1 MADAGRQSKSSL
13 APSGAKPLPDNAA
26 PPLRDDDVSK
36 NEELRGLV
44 VRAGVGALPAVWE
57 D

>member
-1 MADAGRQSKSSL
+1 MADARRQSKPPVP
-13 APSGAKPLPDNAA
+13 AGARPLPDNAA
-26 PPLRDDDVSK
+26 PPLRDDDVFK
-36 NEELRGLV
+36 NEGLRGLV

>member
-1 MADAGRQSKSSL
+1 MADARKRSK
-13 APSGAKPLPDNAA
+13 PSVPAGAKLPSDNAA

-36 NEELRGLV
+36 NEGLRGLV

>member
-1 MADAGRQSKSSL
+1 MADDRRPPKR
-13 APSGAKPLPDNAA
+13 PLPSSARPPSDRAV
-26 PPLRDDDVSK
+26 PPLRDDDVFK
-36 NEELRGLV
+36 NEGLRGLV

>member
-1 MADAGRQSKSSL
+1 MADAGKRSRRPVPAGARL
-13 APSGAKPLPDNAA
+13 PSDNAA
-26 PPLRDDDVSK
+26 PPLRDDDVFK
-36 NEELRGLV
+36 NEGLRGLV

>member
-1 MADAGRQSKSSL
+1 MADAGKQSRSPL
-13 APSGAKPLPDNAA
+13 PAGAKPLPDNVA
-26 PPLRDDDVSK
+26 PPLRDDDVFK
-36 NEELRGLV
+36 NEGLRGLV

>member
-1 MADAGRQSKSSL
+1 
-13 APSGAKPLPDNAA
+13 
-26 PPLRDDDVSK
+26 VTK
-36 NEELRGLV
+36 NEELRGMV

>member
-1 MADAGRQSKSSL
+1 MANAGKRSK
-13 APSGAKPLPDNAA
+13 PSVPAGAKPPSDNAA
-26 PPLRDDDVSK
+26 PPLRDDDVFK
-36 NEELRGLV
+36 NEGLRGLV

>member
-1 MADAGRQSKSSL
+1 MADAGKRSKPSL
-13 APSGAKPLPDNAA
+13 PAGARPLPDNAA
-26 PPLRDDDVSK
+26 PPPRDGDVFK
-36 NEELRGLV
+36 NEGLRGLV

>member
-1 MADAGRQSKSSL
+1 MADAGRQSKRPVP
-13 APSGAKPLPDNAA
+13 AGAKPLPDNVA
-26 PPLRDDDVSK
+26 PPLRDDDVTK

>member
-1 MADAGRQSKSSL
+1 MADAGRQSKRHVP
-13 APSGAKPLPDNAA
+13 AGAKPLPDNAA
-26 PPLRDDDVSK
+26 PPLRDDDVFK
-36 NEELRGLV
+36 NEGLRGLV

>member
-1 MADAGRQSKSSL
+1 MADAGKRSRRSVP
-13 APSGAKPLPDNAA
+13 AGAKPLPDNAA
-26 PPLRDDDVSK
+26 PPLRDDDVIK
-36 NEELRGLV
+36 NEGLRGLV